1 MTKAK
6 CNIMAAQKLKDDI
19 IIIIITE
26 IINQSLG
33 YSPGKVQEE
42 EEGGGRLIFEEKRGR
57 GGRRRWRWRRRK
69 LPSRLFVMLK
79 IM

>member
-42 EEGGGRLIFEEKRGR
+42 EEGGGG
-57 GGRRRWRWRRRK
+57 
-69 LPSRLFVMLK
+69 
-79 IM
+79 

>member
-42 EEGGGRLIFEEKRGR
+42 EEEGR
-57 GGRRRWRWRRRK
+57 GG
-69 LPSRLFVMLK
+69 
-79 IM
+79 

>member
-1 MTKAK
+1 MPYK
-6 CNIMAAQKLKDDI
+6 AAQKLKDDI

-42 EEGGGRLIFEEKRGR
+42 EEGGGGWYLRRR
-57 GGRRRWRWRRRK
+57 GGEEEGEGGGGDGANYHPGFLLCLR
-69 LPSRLFVMLK
+69 
-79 IM
+79 